1 MNYKIIK
8 PENIHKSM
16 MGNPEMIK
24 QFIAIYLE
32 QSPID
37 FQNLELSLTENNTQ
51 AIGDNAHHIKPTME
65 YIGASSLRMDFQ
77 DLENMSKSNLKIELI
92 QEKFE
97 EIKPIFQLMI
107 EELKSFSKEIGDTIK
122 NKG

>member
-8 PENIHKSM
+8 PETIHKSM
-16 MGNPEMIK
+16 MGNSEMIK
-24 QFIAIYLE
+24 QFIAIYLQ

-37 FQNLELSLTENNTQ
+37 FQTLELSFTKNDIR

-65 YIGASSLRMDFQ
+65 YIGASSLRMAFQ
-77 DLENMSKSNLKIELI
+77 DLENMSKSNLNIELI

-107 EELKSFSKEIGDTIK
+107 EELNSFSKEIEDTIK
-122 NKG
+122 E

>member
-8 PENIHKSM
+8 PETIQKSM

-37 FQNLELSLTENNTQ
+37 FQTLELSLTASDKQ

-65 YIGASSLRMDFQ
+65 YIGASSLRVAFQ
-77 DLENMSKSNLKIELI
+77 DLENMSKSDLKIELI

-97 EIKPIFQLMI
+97 EIKPVFQLMI
-107 EELKSFSKEIGDTIK
+107 EELKSFSKEISDPIK
-122 NKG
+122 K